1 MGGWVSQMGPEREDE
16 TPHVP
21 LIVIRVQTAS
31 PSEDEFVVQ
40 HCRYF
45 GVDVVFLPTEGVQ
58 PPGRRVRFAF
68 VTAGGKD
75 VVTGEGVVLR
85 MRRDSNSPQRPPGM
99 ELRYQCLDEPSQRV
113 VDRMLLLRT
122 QGVVVRKP
130 DPPPYVSM
138 WLERDENT
146 QQTTTLKRR
155 ASAEPTMTLPA
166 NPFAEVPPQALSYF
180 VDWAIERATDARRRG
195 PSRTSF
201 ARVKMRPN
209 RRDSP
214 LRRARVLVAFSGG
227 LATGLVLLLFG
238 GGPPR
243 RADAG
248 MRASDRV
255 ALAALATPAELAARV
270 TAVAAGVGG
279 NAAAPSWALSSHVA
293 PSASSLSVAPNLPSL
308 TVAASAPATAAA
320 SAPATAAPSPPVAAP
335 SPPPV
340 TAAPNALSTLLARN
354 AQSANAAQ
362 TTMPAA
368 AKSPAA
374 IAAPPAPA
382 AKPTLLALA
391 APSLQATTS
400 APAEPAAEPADDG
413 DRDALDAPAPPVRP
427 VGQKKVPLFVTS
439 TPPGWVEVDGRR
451 RGRSPLT
458 TVVEVGPHEVVIERP
473 RYLSAHEHVDGP
485 GRLAVELLRPPAT
498 LHVTSSPSGAAVRV
512 DGHSAGTTP
521 VNLTLTGYEQ
531 HKVEVEL
538 SGKIQRRKVYLRP
551 PLASVDF
558 ELAAGTIPA
567 SRSTRLD
574 KHSERFPQPS
584 VLLASP

>member
-1 MGGWVSQMGPEREDE
+1 MGGWVRQMATEREDD

-21 LIVIRVQTAS
+21 LIVIRVQTSS
-31 PSEDEFVVQ
+31 PTEDEFVVH

-68 VTAGGKD
+68 VLGDGKE
-75 VVTGEGVVLR
+75 VVSGEGVVLR

-122 QGVVVRKP
+122 QGVVLRKA

-155 ASAEPTMTLPA
+155 ANAEPSMTLPA

-195 PSRTSF
+195 PSRTTF

-214 LRRARVLVAFSGG
+214 LRRARVVVAFSGG
-227 LATGLVLLLFG
+227 LATGLILLLFA
-238 GGPPR
+238 GPPK
-243 RADAG
+243 RADAVS
-248 MRASDRV
+248 MRSDR
-255 ALAALATPAELAARV
+255 LATPAELAARE
-270 TAVAAGVGG
+270 VAAHATGVGG
-279 NAAAPSWALSSHVA
+279 NAALPTVTRPIASEPAVA
-293 PSASSLSVAPNLPSL
+293 QSA
-308 TVAASAPATAAA
+308 APATT
-320 SAPATAAPSPPVAAP
+320 SDPAPVA
-335 SPPPV
+335 SS
-340 TAAPNALSTLLARN
+340 ALSTLIARN
-354 AQSANAAQ
+354 AAAVQAQ
-362 TTMPAA
+362 TPVAKPA
-368 AKSPAA
+368 P
-374 IAAPPAPA
+374 IVAAPPVAP
-382 AKPTLLALA
+382 KPTLLASA
-391 APSLQATTS
+391 APSMHATTS
-400 APAEPAAEPADDG
+400 TTAAPAEPVTAEPAAATNSDGDG
-413 DRDALDAPAPPVRP
+413 DRDTLDAPTPPVRP
-427 VGQKKVPLFVTS
+427 VGAKKVPLFVTS
-439 TPPGWVEVDGRR
+439 SPPGWVEVDGRR

-458 TVVEVGPHEVVIERP
+458 TAVEVGPHEVVIERP

-485 GRLAVELLRPPAT
+485 GKLAVELIRPPAT
-498 LHVTSSPSGAAVRV
+498 LHVTSSPSGAVVRV
-512 DGHSAGTTP
+512 DGHAAGNTP

-538 SGKIQRRKVYLRP
+538 NGKTLRRKVYLRP

-558 ELAAGTIPA
+558 ELAATVLPV
-567 SRSTRLD
+567 SRSSQLD
-574 KHSERFPQPS
+574 KHSERSPRPS

>member
-1 MGGWVSQMGPEREDE
+1 MGGWVRQMATEREDE

-21 LIVIRVQTAS
+21 LIVIRVQTSS
-31 PSEDEFVVQ
+31 PTEDEFVVQ

-68 VTAGGKD
+68 VLGSGQD

-122 QGVVVRKP
+122 QGVVVRKA

-138 WLERDENT
+138 WLERDEHT

-155 ASAEPTMTLPA
+155 VNAEPSMTLPA

-214 LRRARVLVAFSGG
+214 LRRARVVVAFSGG

-238 GGPPR
+238 GAPPK

-248 MRASDRV
+248 MRVNAAALNNLDRS
-255 ALAALATPAELAARV
+255 ALATPAELAARV
-270 TAVAAGVGG
+270 KPGVGG
-279 NAAAPSWALSSHVA
+279 NAAT
-293 PSASSLSVAPNLPSL
+293 SSLPQAAARPAVVQGPSPGA
-308 TVAASAPATAAA
+308 TTPPTSSTASATLPAT
-320 SAPATAAPSPPVAAP
+320 
-335 SPPPV
+335 
-340 TAAPNALSTLLARN
+340 PNALSTLLAQQ
-354 AQSANAAQ
+354 AYSAAAAQ
-362 TTMPAA
+362 TGATD
-368 AKSPAA
+368 S
-374 IAAPPAPA
+374 AAPSSPP
-382 AKPTLLALA
+382 AKPTLLASA
-391 APSLQATTS
+391 RPSLAATTS
-400 APAEPAAEPADDG
+400 SSSEPAEATAEPAAGPAADG
-413 DRDALDAPAPPVRP
+413 ERDVLDPPAPPTRP
-427 VGQKKVPLFVTS
+427 IGKKSVPLFVTS

-458 TVVEVGPHEVVIERP
+458 TVVEAGPHEVVIERP

-485 GRLAVELLRPPAT
+485 GRLAVELVRPPAT
-498 LHVTSSPSGAAVRV
+498 LHVTSSPSGAAVRI
-512 DGHSAGTTP
+512 DGHSAGSTP
-521 VNLTLTGYEQ
+521 VNLTLPAYEQ

-538 SGKIQRRKVYLRP
+538 NGRTQRRKVYLRP

-558 ELAAGTIPA
+558 ELAAGAQAP
-567 SRSTRLD
+567 SRSTRLG
-574 KHSERFPQPS
+574 KRSEQSPPPN

>member
-1 MGGWVSQMGPEREDE
+1 MGGWVRQMATEREDE

-21 LIVIRVQTAS
+21 LIVIRVQTSS
-31 PSEDEFVVQ
+31 PTEDEFVVQ

-68 VTAGGKD
+68 VLGSGQD

-122 QGVVVRKP
+122 QGVVVRKA

-138 WLERDENT
+138 WLERDEHT

-155 ASAEPTMTLPA
+155 ASVEPSMTLPA

-214 LRRARVLVAFSGG
+214 LRRARVVVAFSGG

-243 RADAG
+243 RADAV
-248 MRASDRV
+248 MRANAAAVSNIDRS
-255 ALAALATPAELAARV
+255 ALATPAELAARSKP
-270 TAVAAGVGG
+270 GVGG
-279 NAAAPSWALSSHVA
+279 NAAA
-293 PSASSLSVAPNLPSL
+293 ASSSQPLPAARPAVVQSALAGAPPPANPPAA
-308 TVAASAPATAAA
+308 TASAELPAT
-320 SAPATAAPSPPVAAP
+320 
-335 SPPPV
+335 
-340 TAAPNALSTLLARN
+340 PNALSTLLAQQ
-354 AQSANAAQ
+354 AYSAAAAQ
-362 TTMPAA
+362 T
-368 AKSPAA
+368 
-374 IAAPPAPA
+374 AAPASPP
-382 AKPTLLALA
+382 AKPTLLASA
-391 APSLQATTS
+391 RPSLEATTS
-400 APAEPAAEPADDG
+400 PPSEPVEATAEPAADSE
-413 DRDALDAPAPPVRP
+413 RDVLDPPAPPTRP
-427 VGQKKVPLFVTS
+427 IGKKSVPLFVTS

-458 TVVEVGPHEVVIERP
+458 TVVEAGPHEVVIERP

-485 GRLAVELLRPPAT
+485 GRLAVELVRPPAT
-498 LHVTSSPSGAAVRV
+498 LHVTSSPSGAAVRI
-512 DGHSAGTTP
+512 DGHSAGSTP
-521 VNLTLTGYEQ
+521 VNLTLPAYEQ

-538 SGKIQRRKVYLRP
+538 NGRTQRRKVYLRP

-558 ELAAGTIPA
+558 ELAAALPP
-567 SRSTRLD
+567 SRSTRLG
-574 KHSERFPQPS
+574 KRSEQSPPPN

>member
-1 MGGWVSQMGPEREDE
+1 MGGWVRQQMATEREDE

-31 PSEDEFVVQ
+31 QTEDDFVVH

-68 VTAGGKD
+68 VLGDGKE
-75 VVTGEGVVLR
+75 VVSGEGVVLR

-122 QGVVVRKP
+122 QGVVLRKA

-138 WLERDENT
+138 WLEGDENT
-146 QQTTTLKRR
+146 QQTTTPKRR
-155 ASAEPTMTLPA
+155 ASAEPSMTLPA

-214 LRRARVLVAFSGG
+214 LRRARVVVAFSGG
-227 LATGLVLLLFG
+227 LATGLILLLFA
-238 GGPPR
+238 GPPK
-243 RADAG
+243 RADAVG
-248 MRASDRV
+248 VRNDR
-255 ALAALATPAELAARV
+255 LATPAELAARV
-270 TAVAAGVGG
+270 EAAARAPGVGG
-279 NAAAPSWALSSHVA
+279 NAAAPRPIAVEPAVA
-293 PSASSLSVAPNLPSL
+293 QTAAP
-308 TVAASAPATAAA
+308 AAMTPATTSAPATAE
-320 SAPATAAPSPPVAAP
+320 PTPV
-335 SPPPV
+335 
-340 TAAPNALSTLLARN
+340 APNALSTLIARN
-354 AQSANAAQ
+354 AAAAQ
-362 TTMPAA
+362 SQAPA
-368 AKSPAA
+368 AKS
-374 IAAPPAPA
+374 APSVASPPPVAP
-382 AKPTLLALA
+382 KPTLLASA
-391 APSLQATTS
+391 APTMPATTS
-400 APAEPAAEPADDG
+400 TTAAPAENSAPATTNSDGDG
-413 DRDALDAPAPPVRP
+413 DRDSLDAPAPPVRP
-427 VGQKKVPLFVTS
+427 VGAKKVPLFVTS
-439 TPPGWVEVDGRR
+439 SPPGWVEVDGRR

-458 TVVEVGPHEVVIERP
+458 TVVEAGPHEVVIERP

-485 GRLAVELLRPPAT
+485 GKLAVELLRPPAT
-498 LHVTSSPSGAAVRV
+498 LHVTSSPSGAVVRV
-512 DGHSAGTTP
+512 DGHAAGNTP

-538 SGKIQRRKVYLRP
+538 NGKTLRRKVYLRP

-558 ELAAGTIPA
+558 EIAAAVLPVNQ
-567 SRSTRLD
+567 SSQLD
-574 KHSERFPQPS
+574 KHSERSPRPS